1 MSTIEQVPAQDWEAW
16 VAAHNGTVLDV
27 REPQELEQ
35 GTLPGAL
42 LVRMGEIPDRLQ
54 DLPEE
59 GGILVV
65 CRSGAR
71 SDRVA
76 TFLSMNGFTEVA
88 NMAGGMKALG
98 LQA

>member
-1 MSTIEQVPAQDWEAW
+1 MSDIEQVPAQDWEAW
-16 VAAHNGTVLDV
+16 IEARDGIVLDV
-27 REPQELEQ
+27 REPQEWEQ

-42 LVRMGEIPDRLQ
+42 LVRMGDIPDRLG
-54 DLPEE
+54 DLPGD

-76 TFLSMNGFTEVA
+76 AFLSMSGFADVA

-98 LQA
+98 LQD